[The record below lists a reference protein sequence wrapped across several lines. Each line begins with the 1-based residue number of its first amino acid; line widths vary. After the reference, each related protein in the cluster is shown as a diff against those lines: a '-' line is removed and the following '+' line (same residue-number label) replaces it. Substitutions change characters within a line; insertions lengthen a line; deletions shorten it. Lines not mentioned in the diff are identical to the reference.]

1 VYKDPSSPSS
11 NNLQGKINLLSAL
24 STSPS
29 GCQEQ
34 GVCKYTKL
42 EMNMQYKIN
51 KYPNATTPKN
61 LCCGNMQTKVIC
73 NAMINCKRYS
83 CSVLVCEMQ

>member
-1 VYKDPSSPSS
+1 VP
-11 NNLQGKINLLSAL
+11 

-29 GCQEQ
+29 GCQAQ
-34 GVCKYTKL
+34 GVCKFTKL

-51 KYPNATTPKN
+51 MQMQQRQKISYR
-61 LCCGNMQTKVIC
+61 GNMQSKVIC
-73 NAMINCKRYS
+73 NAMVNSKRYG

>member
-11 NNLQGKINLLSAL
+11 NYLQGKINLLFP

-29 GCQEQ
+29 GCQAQ
-34 GVCKYTKL
+34 GVYKHTKL
-42 EMNMQYKIN
+42 EMHMQYKIN
-51 KYPNATTPKN
+51 KYANATAPEK
-61 LCCGNMQTKVIC
+61 LCHGNMQTIVIC

>member
-1 VYKDPSSPSS
+1 VP
-11 NNLQGKINLLSAL
+11 

-29 GCQEQ
+29 DCQAQ

-51 KYPNATTPKN
+51 KYANATAPEN
-61 LCCGNMQTKVIC
+61 PVPQEYAN
-73 NAMINCKRYS
+73 
-83 CSVLVCEMQ
+83 

>member
-1 VYKDPSSPSS
+1 VP
-11 NNLQGKINLLSAL
+11 

-29 GCQEQ
+29 GFQAQ

-51 KYPNATTPKN
+51 KYANATEPEI
-61 LCCGNMQTKVIC
+61 LCHGNMKTKVIC
-73 NAMINCKRYS
+73 NAMINCKRYG
-83 CSVLVCEMQ
+83 CSVL